1 MNLMEELIASRSRLF
16 VCPKDLNAALE
27 MVVQMSKESSDPARL
42 MSAVQIVLNG
52 IAEQAEQELVDSSN

>member
-1 MNLMEELIASRSRLF
+1 MNLIQELIDSRSRLF
-16 VCPKDLNAALE
+16 VCPKNLNAALE

-52 IAEQAEQELVDSSN
+52 IAEQAEQEMVDNT

>member
-16 VCPKDLNAALE
+16 VCPRNLNEALE
-27 MVVQMSKESSDPARL
+27 MVVQMSKETSDPARL

-52 IAEQAEQELVDSSN
+52 IAEQAEQEMESAE